1 MGFDGAPDGYFF
13 PKFNVFCLG
22 LCNRAVKRFYQQLF
36 RVFVRKCSCSGLIQ
50 GGVERNGRLFLTG
63 GDWKNNGIHVQ
74 NTCLIT
80 QLLFLITSV
89 SFCKSLMTN
98 YVF

>member
-1 MGFDGAPDGYFF
+1 
-13 PKFNVFCLG
+13 
-22 LCNRAVKRFYQQLF
+22 
-36 RVFVRKCSCSGLIQ
+36 
-50 GGVERNGRLFLTG
+50 VERNGRLFLTG
-63 GDWKNNGIHVQ
+63 GDWNNNGIHVQ